1 MILLNN
7 NKVNADFFLLT
18 LVIIMPSTLLIGSA
32 VINIT
37 IFLIDILFLFILVRN
52 KELQFLNSKTFYLL
66 IIIWFALLI
75 NLIFSLNIE
84 SSYTRALGFIR
95 FIILVFAIKYILNKE
110 LNFKKYIFFSWSIL
124 FLIVVVDIFFE
135 YIFGFNTLGFKSYM
149 HGRVASFLNDE
160 LKIGNFYNGFIL
172 IALSLIYYKFKKINL
187 LLISLLVF
195 IIISLL
201 TGERSNFIKCV
212 LMMIIFISVIKM
224 NIFNIKIGVPIIFL
238 SIIIFILF
246 QNNSIKERYI
256 NTTFHSS
263 DKITQNLNINT
274 YLKNSKYVAHYNTA
288 FNMFKNYPIF
298 GVGLKNFRDESRKNI
313 YENSDYFY
321 TSFRQNT
328 HPHQVHL
335 ELLAETGL
343 VGYFTFFICFFI
355 FLKESIKNHLK
366 NKNLYQLA
374 GIIFI
379 VISFTPLIPSGSFFT
394 TYGAAI
400 FWINFAVVESFNS

>member
-1 MILLNN
+1 MNLLNN
-7 NKVNADFFLLT
+7 KKINADFFLLS
-18 LVIIMPSTLLIGSA
+18 LVILIPLTLLIGSA
-32 VINIT
+32 AINTLIILVDI
-37 IFLIDILFLFILVRN
+37 IFLYILIKNR
-52 KELQFLNSKTFYLL
+52 ELQFLKSKTLYLLL
-66 IIIWFALLI
+66 IIWCALLI

-84 SSYTRALGFIR
+84 SSYSRALGFIR
-95 FIILVFAIKYILNKE
+95 FVILVFAIKYILNKE
-110 LNFKKYIFFSWSIL
+110 LNFKKYIFISWSIL
-124 FLIVVVDIFFE
+124 FLIVTFDIFFE

-160 LKIGNFYNGFIL
+160 LKIGNFYNGFVL

-201 TGERSNFIKCV
+201 IGERSNFIKCV
-212 LMMIIFISVIKM
+212 FMLFIFLLVFKM
-224 NIFNIKIGVPIIFL
+224 NIYNIKIAGSVIIL
-238 SIIIFILF
+238 SIIVFFLF
-246 QNNSIKERYI
+246 QNNAIKERYI

-263 DKITQNLNINT
+263 DKIIQNLNINT
-274 YLKNSKYVAHYNTA
+274 YLKNSKYGAHYNTA

-313 YENSDYFY
+313 YENPSYFY

-343 VGYFTFFICFFI
+343 VGYLTFFICFFI
-355 FLKESIKNHLK
+355 FLKGSIKNQLN

-374 GIIFI
+374 GIIF
-379 VISFTPLIPSGSFFT
+379 VITSFTPLIPSGSFFT
-394 TYGAAI
+394 TYGATI
-400 FWINFAVVESFNS
+400 FWINFAIVESFNN